1 MRVVEVTN
9 VTPELLESIA
19 RLIPQ
24 LSSSAKIPTADH
36 LERLVSDDAS
46 QLLVARDPNQQ
57 DRIVGTLTLIIY
69 RIPTGVR
76 AWIEDVVVDE
86 SARRQGV
93 GELLCREAIRRA
105 RSARARNVDL
115 TSRSARKAA
124 NRLYRRLG
132 FSLRVTNLY
141 RYPLEEPESPP
152 SN

>member
-1 MRVVEVTN
+1 MRIVEVTT
-9 VTPELLESIA
+9 VTPELVGSIA

-24 LSSSAKIPTADH
+24 LSTSATIPTAGH

-46 QLLVARDPNQQ
+46 QLLVARDPTQQ
-57 DRIVGTLTLIIY
+57 DRIVGTLTLILY

-105 RSARARNVDL
+105 RSASARNVDL
-115 TSRSARKAA
+115 TSRSERKAA

-141 RYPLEEPESPP
+141 RYSFEEPES
-152 SN
+152 SSST